1 MPRRTASSFVYFCSF
16 ISIVLQNQFNAFCFF
31 KHHNNINYLFSQE
44 IKSTANDIDYSKGDG
59 RIQNEQFLEWERE
72 EEELWNKDTQT
83 KRKKI
88 IRDEF
93 DSNSDGLPSYM
104 LDLIDEFGSFGEEI
118 DVIFALF

>member
-1 MPRRTASSFVYFCSF
+1 M
-16 ISIVLQNQFNAFCFF
+16 
-31 KHHNNINYLFSQE
+31 
-44 IKSTANDIDYSKGDG
+44 
-59 RIQNEQFLEWERE
+59 EWERE